1 MTFAFTLLAAL
12 SWDAEYD
19 GFVHFRN
26 WDGMAKAE
34 TTAAG
39 PSSFRQSLRLLQR
52 LQEAMVK
59 AHTMTA

>member
-26 WDGMAKAE
+26 WDGMLNDLRSLRTVE
-34 TTAAG
+34 TLST
-39 PSSFRQSLRLLQR
+39 PLVSSFL
-52 LQEAMVK
+52 M
-59 AHTMTA
+59 AHHYRRA